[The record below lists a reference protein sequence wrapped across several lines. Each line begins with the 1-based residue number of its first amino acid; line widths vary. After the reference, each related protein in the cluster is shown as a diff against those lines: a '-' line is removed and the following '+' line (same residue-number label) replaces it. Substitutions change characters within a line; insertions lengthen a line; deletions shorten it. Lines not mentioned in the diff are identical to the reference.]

1 MYKKS
6 YIDPISDYLL
16 HDPEHISDMGAVGR
30 GATTLGGGAIGGGLG
45 YGAMRALDTLPLESW
60 GKPVGI
66 ADNAASL
73 AKSKVNVGG
82 KVKATT
88 QGLGDL
94 IAAISK
100 FRGSPKARLG
110 VIGGGILLGGLSGH
124 TAGDDWFKY
133 TDKEKLHNKLDNIE
147 EAVRTNNAQYHIH
160 TSLPARQA
168 EKDTSL
174 FDKMFSKS
182 PKKSKWEQVW
192 DNFKNKL
199 EDTTEPIAD
208 QLNEWLED

>member
-16 HDPEHISDMGAVGR
+16 HDPEHISNTGAIGR
-30 GATTLGGGAIGGGLG
+30 GTATLGGGAIGGGLG
-45 YGAMRALDTLPLESW
+45 YGAMRVLDKLPLDAW
-60 GKPVGI
+60 GRSAEAVDSAVG
-66 ADNAASL
+66 L
-73 AKSKVNVGG
+73 AKSKLNTAG
-82 KVKATT
+82 KAKATAR
-88 QGLGDL
+88 GLSDL
-94 IAAISK
+94 IAYISK
-100 FRGSPKARLG
+100 FRGSPKTRLG

-147 EAVRTNNAQYHIH
+147 EAMRTNNAQYHIH